1 MTQEAFV
8 TIARWSYGVAAV
20 GYLLFAARAAI
31 GVRARA
37 RGWLLLGALVATAA
51 WAGISWLRASDGR
64 RFVLLAADFA
74 SAARYGLW
82 FAFIAV
88 VLARPSLS
96 APARHIP
103 RRVFYPTAL
112 ALGASVVFGGGFPLL
127 DTLDVDVRLGFA
139 VHLVLAVFGLIL
151 AEQLYRRVQPRQ
163 RWAINPLV
171 VALVGIFGIDLALY
185 ADAMLYAR
193 LDGDIWLARGFAN
206 AVVIPFIAI
215 ATARNTNWSIDLH
228 VSRQAVFHSTALLLS
243 GAFLLTVSTAGY
255 IVRILGG
262 NWGRAL
268 EIELLFIAALFGL
281 LVATSGRFRARLK
294 VFVSK
299 HFFSYRYDYRQE
311 WLRFTHTLAT
321 TEGPP
326 QRLQERTIV
335 ALANLVESP
344 GGALW
349 LSDEARGFVQ
359 VARWNAPAIEGSE
372 HSDSGFAM
380 FLERTG
386 WIVGV
391 AEVRAGAEQYDGL
404 ELPAWLS
411 AFPSAW
417 LIVPLASGPA
427 LIGFVVLANPR
438 TPLELDWEVRD
449 LLKTASR
456 QAASFLGEI
465 RATEAL
471 LEARKFDAFNRMS
484 AFVVHDL
491 KNLVAQLSLM
501 LKNAQ
506 RHRDNAEFQADM
518 LATVQHVVARMNQLM
533 LQLRSG
539 TAPVDKVHPIDLAG
553 IARRVCAAKA
563 GARRSLACEAA
574 APVTGMGH
582 EDRLEHVLS
591 HVLQNAIDA
600 TGVDGHVTVR
610 VESDSQHAR
619 VVVIDDGVGMTE
631 AFVRERL
638 FKPFQTTKASGMG
651 IGMYESAQYVAGIG
665 GDIVVDSKPGAGT
678 TIELRLPRA
687 PGEGELVGVTK
698 EVAA

>member
-1 MTQEAFV
+1 VTKEAFV
-8 TIARWSYGVAAV
+8 TIASWSYGLAAV
-20 GYLLFAARAAI
+20 GYVLFAARVAVGA
-31 GVRARA
+31 RARA
-37 RGWLLLGALVATAA
+37 RGWLLLGALTATAA
-51 WAGISWLRASDGR
+51 WAGLSWLRASDGR
-64 RFVLLAADFA
+64 PLVVVAVDFA
-74 SAARYGLW
+74 SAVRYAFW

-88 VLARPSLS
+88 VLARPSLA
-96 APARHIP
+96 APAQHIP
-103 RRVFYPTAL
+103 QRIVVPTAL
-112 ALGASVVFGGGFPLL
+112 ALLASVVFGAGFPLVGASDL
-127 DTLDVDVRLGFA
+127 NMRAAFA
-139 VHLVLAVFGLIL
+139 IHLVLAVFGLIL
-151 AEQLYRRVQPRQ
+151 VEQLYRRVQPQQ
-163 RWAINPLV
+163 RWSIKPLV
-171 VALVGIFGIDLALY
+171 VALAGVFGIDLVLY

-206 AVVIPFIAI
+206 AVVIPFIAV
-215 ATARNTNWSIDLH
+215 ATARNTNWSIELH

-243 GAFLLTVSTAGY
+243 GAFLLAVSAAGY
-255 IVRILGG
+255 IVRIVGG
-262 NWGRAL
+262 DWGRAL
-268 EIELLFIAALFGL
+268 EIELLFVAALFGL

-311 WLRFTHTLAT
+311 WLRFTQTLA

-326 QRLQERTIV
+326 HRLQERTII

-349 LSDEARGFVQ
+349 LRDEARGFVQ
-359 VARWNAPAIEGSE
+359 AARWNAPSVEGDE
-372 HSDSGFAM
+372 RADGAFAT

-391 AEVRAGAEQYDGL
+391 AEVRAGAEDYDGL
-404 ELPAWLS
+404 QLPAWFS
-411 AFPSAW
+411 GYPSAW
-417 LIVPLASGPA
+417 LIVPLASGA
-427 LIGFVVLANPR
+427 TLIGFVVLANPR

-518 LATVQHVVARMNQLM
+518 MTTVQHVVARMNQLM

-539 TAPVDKVHPIDLAG
+539 TTPVDKAHPIDLAG
-553 IARRVCAAKA
+553 IARRACLAKA
-563 GARRSLACEAA
+563 DARKGLVCEAS

-600 TGVDGHVTVR
+600 TNADGHVTVR
-610 VESDSQHAR
+610 VESDNDHASI
-619 VVVIDDGVGMTE
+619 VVTDDGIGMTE

-651 IGMYESAQYVAGIG
+651 IGMYESAQYVGAVG

-678 TIELRLPRA
+678 TIRLRLPRA
-687 PGEGELVGVTK
+687 AIGGEPAGETK
-698 EVAA
+698 KVAA